1 MSIFDISFISI
12 TENAAIKSCDKLG
25 SMDKEEIDRLA
36 VESMEKTISQ
46 YPYNFNIK
54 SGEGAIDEAP
64 ELNIKNEEKYSK
76 TLEIIVDPI
85 EGTTLAAN
93 NQNGSIS
100 VMGIGEEG
108 TFRKVPDMYAFKFF
122 SPYKLNSN
130 INIKSS
136 LKEIVEDL
144 IKVTN
149 KKPYQINVAILDKP
163 RHNKIIKEFLNLGVK
178 ISKISDGDVLV
189 ALEMYTKSKYDLF
202 YGIGGAPEGIIN
214 AAIIKQK
221 HGSFFMQLIPMKD
234 VKGDKSNRLPKEEEL
249 ICKKL
254 NILINEELTIDDL
267 IFSNDYIIISTGI
280 TDSTLLK
287 GVRKIKEK
295 YYINSAFINKRG
307 IKFIESI
314 KEFK

>member
-12 TENAAIKSCDKLG
+12 TENAAIKSCNKIG
-25 SMDKEEIDRLA
+25 SMDKKEIDRLA
-36 VESMEKTISQ
+36 VEEMEKTLSQ
-46 YPYNFNIK
+46 YPYNFDIK

-64 ELNIKNEEKYSK
+64 ELNIKNERKYSK

-122 SPYKLNSN
+122 SPYKFNN
-130 INIKSS
+130 HINIKSS
-136 LKEIVEDL
+136 LQEIVEDL

-149 KKPYQINVAILDKP
+149 KKLNQINVAILDKP
-163 RHNKIIKEFLNLGVK
+163 RHKKIIEEFLNLGVK

-214 AAIIKQK
+214 AAIINQK
-221 HGSFFMQLIPMKD
+221 HGSFFMELRPMKD
-234 VKGDKSNRLPKEEEL
+234 VKGDKSNRSQKEEEA

-254 NILINEELTIDDL
+254 NILIKEELKIKDL

-287 GVRKIKEK
+287 GVKKIKDK
-295 YYINSAFINKRG
+295 YHINTAFINKRG